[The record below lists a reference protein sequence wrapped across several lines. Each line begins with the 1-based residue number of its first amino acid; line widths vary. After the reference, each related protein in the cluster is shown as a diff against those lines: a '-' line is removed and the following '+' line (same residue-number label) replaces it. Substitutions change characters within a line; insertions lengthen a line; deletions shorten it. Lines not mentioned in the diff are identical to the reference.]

1 MNCQQFW
8 DTMPELSNEAP
19 AGEAC
24 AHRERCPSCA
34 ALLDGYRG
42 VAEGLGRVAAE
53 SRRMV
58 APARVEARV
67 MANYRAHA
75 GVRMHASAH
84 WWVPLVT
91 WSAASAATVG
101 LALAL
106 VLVHGRQPTAKTS
119 PAEGVPHRRPAAR
132 MQLASLP
139 APDLDLM
146 QADAMQTSTE
156 AEAGFIPLPNAEEL
170 GPNDE
175 VGVVRLEVPRSA
187 MAALGFVVTAE
198 RASETVEADVEIG
211 PDGLAHAVRFVDRSR
226 DF

>member
-1 MNCQQFW
+1 MNCQEFW
-8 DTMPELSNEAP
+8 DTMPELSREAP
-19 AGEAC
+19 AGEARV
-24 AHRERCPSCA
+24 HVGRCPSCA
-34 ALLDGYRG
+34 ALFDRYRG
-42 VAEGLGRVAAE
+42 VAAALGRVAAE
-53 SRRMV
+53 SRRMA
-58 APARVEARV
+58 APPRVEARV
-67 MANYRAHA
+67 LAAYRAHA
-75 GVRMHASAH
+75 GLGTRASRH
-84 WWVPLVT
+84 WWVPLAT

-146 QADAMQTSTE
+146 QPDLMQASTE
-156 AEAGFIPLPNAEEL
+156 AEASFIPLPNAEEL

-187 MAALGFVVTAE
+187 MAALGFVVSAE
-198 RASETVEADVEIG
+198 RAADTVEADVAIG
-211 PDGLAHAVRFVDRSR
+211 PDGLAHAVRFVNRKVQE
-226 DF
+226 